1 MRGSGWKARATAG
14 VLADGFAGVISGW
27 KARAACLCVFF
38 VARAFL
44 PEFCPNAAGV
54 FEGLCSGWKAR
65 ATVGVVGGGWSGDGE
80 AEVHFAVSQ
89 VQQQPF
95 LVCHASEGGVRCL
108 HLLGRGASD
117 RLTKRL
123 QRFRQ

>member
-1 MRGSGWKARATAG
+1 MSSAVGRQGEGAAVNGWC
-14 VLADGFAGVISGW
+14 SGW

-44 PEFCPNAAGV
+44 PEFCPHAAGV

-65 ATVGVVGGGWSGDGE
+65 AAVGVVGGGWSGDGE